1 MTEAI
6 APIIES
12 LLFVSDTP
20 LSVRRL
26 AEILE
31 TEDLE
36 AVRSALNALA
46 DEYDRRQGG
55 FRLSEVAGG
64 YQFRTRP
71 EHREWIRRL
80 LQSGPARL
88 SKAAMETL
96 AVIAYRQPVLRSDVE
111 HIRGVDCGG
120 VLRVLLE
127 RKLIKILGRKEMP
140 GRPLLYGTTRKFLEM
155 FNLRDL
161 RDLPTP
167 GEFTKE
173 GTGTPA
179 PSPPGAGA
187 EAPPETAAL
196 QDAPDES
203 PAKNT

>member
-20 LSVRRL
+20 LSVKRL

-31 TEDLE
+31 TEDLD
-36 AVRSALNALA
+36 AVRSALKALA

-55 FRLSEVAGG
+55 FCLSEVAGG

-167 GEFTKE
+167 AEITKE
-173 GTGTPA
+173 GAGIPA
-179 PSPPGAGA
+179 PALPGAGA
-187 EAPPETAAL
+187 EEAAETAAL
-196 QDAPDES
+196 QDAPDE
-203 PAKNT
+203 AQEKNT

>member
-20 LSVRRL
+20 LSVKRL

-187 EAPPETAAL
+187 EEAPETAAL
-196 QDAPDES
+196 EGAPDEA
-203 PAKNT
+203 PEKNT